1 MDNFGFSAH
10 YFALN
15 VGLFMSGNCNAVS
28 DKLGQEFNFR
38 TSTCTK
44 NTPFNIIKPRP
55 DLDKPS
61 HDVKI

>member
-28 DKLGQEFNFR
+28 DKLGQEFNIT
-38 TSTCTK
+38 TSTSTK
-44 NTPFNIIKPRP
+44 KHSVQHHKAKTRFR
-55 DLDKPS
+55 
-61 HDVKI
+61 